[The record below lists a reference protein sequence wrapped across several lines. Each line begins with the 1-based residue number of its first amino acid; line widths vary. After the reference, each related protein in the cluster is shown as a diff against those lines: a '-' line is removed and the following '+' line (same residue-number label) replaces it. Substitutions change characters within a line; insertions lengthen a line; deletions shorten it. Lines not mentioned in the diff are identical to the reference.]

1 MKVIG
6 HFINGR
12 EVASSSNRVADIY
25 NPATGEVQ
33 NKVALGLASELND
46 AVKKALKI
54 QPEWAAT
61 NPQRRARV
69 IMKFIDL
76 LHRDMDEL
84 AQVLSS
90 EHGKTIPDAK
100 GDIIRGLEVAES
112 FGVDVTI
119 VKRSVYSTKKL
130 LGS

>member
-12 EVASSSNRVADIY
+12 EVSSSSKKTANIF
-25 NPATGEVQ
+25 NPATGEIQ
-33 NKVALGLASELND
+33 RKVSLGLASELNE
-46 AVKKALKI
+46 AVKKAKES
-54 QPEWAAT
+54 QPAWGAT
-61 NPQRRARV
+61 NPQKRARV

-84 AQVLSS
+84 ATVLSS

-100 GDIIRGLEVAES
+100 GDIIRGLEVAE
-112 FGVDVTI
+112 FCIGAPH
-119 VKRSVYSTKKL
+119 L
-130 LGS
+130 LKG

>member
-12 EVASSSNRVADIY
+12 EVASNSQRTTNIF

-33 NKVALGLASELND
+33 NKVALGLASELDD
-46 AVKKALKI
+46 AVEKAKEA
-54 QPEWAAT
+54 QVEWAAT

-69 IMKFIDL
+69 IIKFIDL

-90 EHGKTIPDAK
+90 
-100 GDIIRGLEVAES
+100 
-112 FGVDVTI
+112 
-119 VKRSVYSTKKL
+119 
-130 LGS
+130 